1 MIAPNVGAQLA
12 RDFFI
17 PRIKAALAPGR
28 VPEGEMLWLVNKC
41 NSKFNHLR
49 RNHKVIRESFA
60 ITRGAHRHPEFT
72 EETSTEC
79 FKTVSLAIYNER
91 TGNSY
96 VLSFEVKRKGN
107 Q

>member
-49 RNHKVIRESFA
+49 RNHLVKRESFQF
-60 ITRGAHRHPEFT
+60 TKGEELHPDTASQASQDEWRRL
-72 EETSTEC
+72 
-79 FKTVSLAIYNER
+79 SLAIHNER

-96 VLSFEVKRKGN
+96 TLSFLVKFKGTK
-107 Q
+107 